1 MLLVLSVALVV
12 VSLHNNRIV
21 IKRGTSRSQFVI
33 EESQGRGR
41 MAGK

>member
-1 MLLVLSVALVV
+1 MLLVISVALVV

-21 IKRGTSRSQFVI
+21 IKIGTSRSQFVT
-33 EESQGRGR
+33 EESQDRVR